1 MHIDDKRVNVL
12 TKLVKTKMGKRK
24 HTKNMESDHNLIE
37 TKLNI
42 PWCISADEP
51 TEVFNLKDKVS
62 QERFFA
68 LTNKTTDLSKIFE
81 TNKTLE
87 VQTKKFIKRL
97 DGFIHQ
103 RFQKIKITTKCDQRL
118 EEL

>member
-1 MHIDDKRVNVL
+1 M
-12 TKLVKTKMGKRK
+12 
-24 HTKNMESDHNLIE
+24 
-37 TKLNI
+37 
-42 PWCISADEP
+42 
-51 TEVFNLKDKVS
+51 S

-68 LTNKTTDLSKIFE
+68 LTNKTTDLTKIFE

-103 RFQKIKITTKCDQRL
+103 SFQKIKITTKCDQRL
-118 EEL
+118 EELYNKRRYLRNRSDPKSKE